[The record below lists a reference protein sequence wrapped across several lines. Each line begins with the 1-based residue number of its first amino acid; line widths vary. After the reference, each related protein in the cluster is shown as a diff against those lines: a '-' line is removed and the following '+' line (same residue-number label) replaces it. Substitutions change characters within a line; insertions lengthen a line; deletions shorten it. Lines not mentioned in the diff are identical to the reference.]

1 MASIKVYMK
10 EEKEKVI
17 KGTPQVP
24 TKLSAKLS
32 KEDGS
37 KTIYFIDKDF
47 GIKEGLMSKMNF
59 NIIHPTRPNLCEI
72 TIPIQRIDN

>member
-10 EEKEKVI
+10 EEGEKKI
-17 KGTPQVP
+17 KGTPKIP
-24 TKLSAKLS
+24 FNLSAKLS

-37 KTIYFIDKDF
+37 KTVYFVDKDY

-59 NIIHPTRPNLCEI
+59 KTIHPTRPNLCEI
-72 TIPIQRIDN
+72 TIPIERI